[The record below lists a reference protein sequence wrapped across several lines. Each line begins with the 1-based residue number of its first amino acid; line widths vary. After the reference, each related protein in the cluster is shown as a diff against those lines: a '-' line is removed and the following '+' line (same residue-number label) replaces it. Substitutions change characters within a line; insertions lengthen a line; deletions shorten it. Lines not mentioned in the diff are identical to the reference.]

1 MKRLYFAFF
10 LVLLLISLSGCQSPE
25 PDDVF
30 FYYCRDPQ
38 QYQYFEEN
46 SVICREYRDL
56 TGHQADLQYM
66 AGLYLAGPMEEGL
79 TAPFTKSTRLLS
91 IQKNDSSI
99 LVELSDHAETMTD
112 AEFSLSCA
120 CLSMT
125 CMDYFP
131 CDEVTVTS
139 GSRSITMNRDNIVLL
154 DSLPNQESNGG

>member
-1 MKRLYFAFF
+1 MKRLLCVIILMIF
-10 LVLLLISLSGCQSPE
+10 LLSLSGCRSAE
-25 PDDVF
+25 IDDAA

-38 QYQYFEEN
+38 QYQYFTED

-56 TGHQADLQYM
+56 MGHKTDLQYM

-154 DSLPNQESNGG
+154 DSLPSQESNGG